1 MDLPKCQ
8 RCGTY
13 LTSLSEINRYE
24 GFCYDCYMYR
34 QGQQE
39 ETVIL
44 VMLAFVTLL
53 LLLIVTGAGG
63 YF

>member
-1 MDLPKCQ
+1 MDLPKCR
-8 RCGTY
+8 RCGAY

-24 GFCYDCYMYR
+24 GFCYDCYQQE
-34 QGQQE
+34 QGQRE

-44 VMLAFVTLL
+44 VIFAFVTLL
-53 LLLIVTGAGG
+53 LLLFVTGAIA